1 MKATVFNPAEI
12 EAEAEIESRT
22 KVEET
27 NLPVSIKHVDKTFG
41 NEIEAL
47 RNVNLDIEP
56 GEFVSLLG
64 PSGCGKSTLLKIIA
78 GLSEP
83 SFGQIRWWGE
93 NERVIGKSGRE
104 LCFVFQEP
112 TLMPWRRVAGN
123 VRLPLDLAHQNR
135 EQSNQKVQQALE
147 LVGLSGFENVFPRQL
162 SGGMQMRVSL
172 ARALVTDPDLCLFD
186 EPFGAL
192 DEITRDRLNDDILKL
207 WEEQNW
213 TVAFVTHSVHEAV
226 YLSSRVVV
234 MGARPGR
241 VVEEFQIDAP
251 YPRGN
256 EFRHSQ
262 QYMDYCRKVSAAL
275 ARVAE

>member
-1 MKATVFNPAEI
+1 MKAILMDPTET
-12 EAEAEIESRT
+12 EAEPKPKAD
-22 KVEET
+22 ET
-27 NLPVSIKHVDKTFG
+27 SLPVSIKHVDKTFG

-47 RNVNLDIEP
+47 RNVNLDIQP

-93 NERVIGKSGRE
+93 NSKVIGNPGRE

-112 TLMPWRRVAGN
+112 TLMPWRRVMGN

-135 EQSNQKVQQALE
+135 AKSNQKVQNALN
-147 LVGLSGFENVFPRQL
+147 LVGLDGFENVFPRQL

-172 ARALVTDPDLCLFD
+172 ARALVTEPNLCLFD

-207 WEEQNW
+207 WEAEDW
-213 TVAFVTHSVHEAV
+213 TVTFVTHSVFEAV
-226 YLSSRVVV
+226 YLSTRIVV

-241 VVEEFQIDAP
+241 IVEEFHIDAP

-256 EFRHSQ
+256 EFRRSQ
-262 QYMDYCRKVSAAL
+262 QYMDYCRKVSAEL
-275 ARVAE
+275 ERVAD